1 MNAAVPAEITP
12 FPDKPGTEKTG
23 MFRDFFLK
31 TGLSASSFSTVIL
44 TERIQMKIIN
54 LIENTE
60 GRSGCACAHGLSFY
74 IETRNHRLLLDLGPS
89 GETLKNAQTL
99 GIDLAGVDTVI
110 LSHGHYDH
118 SGGILPFAQINK
130 QAAIYM
136 QESATGDYYS
146 DRGSSAP
153 ERYEYIGIDKNIA
166 KLPRVRFLQGDFKI
180 DEELELFTIKKR
192 SHSLPTANRRILLRK
207 GDHFQCDD
215 FVHEQFLVIRQSRES
230 ILSSDTGTDAGTDTG
245 AYTGAD
251 TGAYTGVSPG
261 DGSANEDM
269 NKPLQGDLSILMSGC
284 AHSGIL
290 SILDAFCEKY
300 GKAPDLAISG
310 FHLMKKTEYTGDEI
324 REIEEIARELRKY
337 STRFITCHCTGIPAF
352 NRMKEIMGDQLE
364 YVHSGE
370 EIDLS
375 LFI

>member
-1 MNAAVPAEITP
+1 
-12 FPDKPGTEKTG
+12 
-23 MFRDFFLK
+23 
-31 TGLSASSFSTVIL
+31 
-44 TERIQMKIIN
+44 MKIIN

-89 GETLKNAQTL
+89 GEPLKNAQTL

-192 SHSLPTANRRILLRK
+192 SHSLPTANRRILVRK

-230 ILSSDTGTDAGTDTG
+230 ILSSDTGTDSGTCTGAYTGTDIGAYTETDTG
-245 AYTGAD
+245 AYTRADTGACTGTD

-269 NKPLQGDLSILMSGC
+269 NKPLQGNLSILMSGC